1 MKILNAKQ
9 SMDIPD
15 GVECKVKARVVTIKG
30 PRGTLVRSFRH
41 LAIDIYMEGPTKL
54 TVSNFPMFLPNFS
67 MWHQLFLEIAT
78 YSWSALKDVFESIDI
93 DSITLLCLFLA
104 RHLKH
109 G

>member
-9 SMDIPD
+9 SKDIPD

-54 TVSNFPMFLPNFS
+54 TVSNFSPDILNMASFLFRNYIDLAS
-67 MWHQLFLEIAT
+67 NLFRNCNILMVCI
-78 YSWSALKDVFESIDI
+78 K
-93 DSITLLCLFLA
+93 
-104 RHLKH
+104 RHF
-109 G
+109 

>member
-54 TVSNFPMFLPNFS
+54 TVSKIS
-67 MWHQLFLEIAT
+67 QQISSIGHQLCLELYRSST
-78 YSWSALKDVFESIDI
+78 
-93 DSITLLCLFLA
+93 
-104 RHLKH
+104 
-109 G
+109 

>member
-30 PRGTLVRSFRH
+30 PRGTLERSFRH

-54 TVSNFPMFLPNFS
+54 TVSNFSVDILILAS
-67 MWHQLFLEIAT
+67 TLFRN
-78 YSWSALKDVFESIDI
+78 YIDLA
-93 DSITLLCLFLA
+93 STLFRNCNILMVGIERLF
-104 RHLKH
+104 
-109 G
+109 

>member
-54 TVSNFPMFLPNFS
+54 TVSNFSAYILNMAS
-67 MWHQLFLEIAT
+67 TLFRN
-78 YSWSALKDVFESIDI
+78 YIDLA
-93 DSITLLCLFLA
+93 STLFINCNILMVCIK
-104 RHLKH
+104 RHF
-109 G
+109 

>member
-54 TVSNFPMFLPNFS
+54 TVSKISQQISSIWRQLIYNYIDPQLGINF
-67 MWHQLFLEIAT
+67 I
-78 YSWSALKDVFESIDI
+78 
-93 DSITLLCLFLA
+93 
-104 RHLKH
+104 
-109 G
+109 

>member
-54 TVSNFPMFLPNFS
+54 TVSKISQQLS
-67 MWHQLFLEIAT
+67 LIWHQLCLEIHRSST
-78 YSWSALKDVFESIDI
+78 
-93 DSITLLCLFLA
+93 
-104 RHLKH
+104 
-109 G
+109 

>member
-54 TVSNFPMFLPNFS
+54 TVSNFSPDILNMASFLFRNYIDLAS
-67 MWHQLFLEIAT
+67 NLFRNCNILMVCI
-78 YSWSALKDVFESIDI
+78 K
-93 DSITLLCLFLA
+93 
-104 RHLKH
+104 RHF
-109 G
+109 